1 MARKSSKTAHVMNLL
16 AGGEAESSKSEAA
29 KENLAASQAA
39 ESKGTIKELTV
50 LAQQASIQMQ
60 DSPLSPSP
68 ISIIDLSSSVQDPVA
83 ELIKQQLEEDEKK
96 ELGTEFS
103 EKNKDNSLPDSL
115 PDPISDIEIN
125 HVEESTPVEIEEV
138 PVTEQ
143 LTEPFDNSPDV
154 IDETYV
160 QDFDNRN
167 EPSISDVNEQDQMDI
182 LSIDETD
189 QAVMQDSDESEQLD
203 IAASDESPQSDNLI
217 SDETDEP
224 DNLVSDELTKPDQIS
239 DELPQADTPDLTEPI
254 QPEIKDSFES
264 INPPVQTENVPVKPV
279 PPVTDIPATP
289 TASNFKYLNVM
300 EHVVENIARDYVGR
314 LGGCTCEHCIA
325 DVTALTLNKL
335 TPKYVVVEPPAASP
349 LLNFY
354 SSRFGPQV
362 IVELTKSCFIVKE
375 NPHH

>member
-96 ELGTEFS
+96 EL
-103 EKNKDNSLPDSL
+103 
-115 PDPISDIEIN
+115 
-125 HVEESTPVEIEEV
+125 HAEESTSADNEEV

-143 LTEPFDNSPDV
+143 FSEVLDNSPDV
-154 IDETYV
+154 IDET
-160 QDFDNRN
+160 DEKDSDNRSD
-167 EPSISDVNEQDQMDI
+167 PSISDVNEQDQMDI
-182 LSIDETD
+182 LSIGETD
-189 QAVMQDSDESEQLD
+189 QADIQDIDELEQSDLPVSDEL
-203 IAASDESPQSDNLI
+203 AQSDNLVSNETAEPNNSI
-217 SDETDEP
+217 SDESMET
-224 DNLVSDELTKPDQIS
+224 DQIS
-239 DELPQADTPDLTEPI
+239 DELAQYDISNFNEPV
-254 QPEIKDSFES
+254 QPEIQDSSES
-264 INPPVQTENVPVKPV
+264 IDHPAPIEDVPAKPQPPI
-279 PPVTDIPATP
+279 TDTPATP
-289 TASNFKYLNVM
+289 KTSTFKYLNVM
-300 EHVVENIARDYVGR
+300 EHVVENIARDYIGR

-354 SSRFGPQV
+354 SSRFAPQV

>member
-96 ELGTEFS
+96 EL
-103 EKNKDNSLPDSL
+103 
-115 PDPISDIEIN
+115 
-125 HVEESTPVEIEEV
+125 HAEESTSADNEEV

-143 LTEPFDNSPDV
+143 FSEVLDNSQDV
-154 IDETYV
+154 IDETDE
-160 QDFDNRN
+160 QDSDNRSD
-167 EPSISDVNEQDQMDI
+167 PSISDVNEQDQMDI
-182 LSIDETD
+182 LSIGETD
-189 QAVMQDSDESEQLD
+189 QADIQDIDELE
-203 IAASDESPQSDNLI
+203 QSDLA
-217 SDETDEP
+217 
-224 DNLVSDELTKPDQIS
+224 VSDELTQSDNLVSNETAEPNNSISDESMETDLIS
-239 DELPQADTPDLTEPI
+239 DELAQYDISDFNEPV
-254 QPEIKDSFES
+254 QPEIQDSSES
-264 INPPVQTENVPVKPV
+264 IDPPAPIGDVPAKPQ
-279 PPVTDIPATP
+279 PPVTDTPITDTPATP
-289 TASNFKYLNVM
+289 KASTFKYLNVM
-300 EHVVENIARDYVGR
+300 EHVVENIARDYIGR

-354 SSRFGPQV
+354 SSRFAPQV

>member
-83 ELIKQQLEEDEKK
+83 ELIKHQLEEDEKK
-96 ELGTEFS
+96 ELGNEFS
-103 EKNKDNSLPDSL
+103 EKSEEEFLPDSL
-115 PDPISDIEIN
+115 PDPVSDNIINNVEDSTSADSEEMHVTEEFTEPSNLADETDVQDLDNQNESIISDN
-125 HVEESTPVEIEEV
+125 NAQV
-138 PVTEQ
+138 
-143 LTEPFDNSPDV
+143 
-154 IDETYV
+154 
-160 QDFDNRN
+160 
-167 EPSISDVNEQDQMDI
+167 QMDM
-182 LSIDETD
+182 LSIEETD
-189 QAVMQDSDESEQLD
+189 QACMQDSDESEQSD
-203 IAASDESPQSDNLI
+203 IAASEEFAQSDNIIPDETAQPNDSI
-217 SDETDEP
+217 SDELAEP
-224 DNLVSDELTKPDQIS
+224 DQFSDELTRPDIKES
-239 DELPQADTPDLTEPI
+239 NEPI
-254 QPEIKDSFES
+254 HPDIKES
-264 INPPVQTENVPVKPV
+264 IESIAPPIQTEDIPLNPV
-279 PPVTDIPATP
+279 PPVTDTPATP
-289 TASNFKYLNVM
+289 KASNFKYLNVM

-354 SSRFGPQV
+354 SSRFAPQV

>member
-96 ELGTEFS
+96 ELGKGFS
-103 EKNKDNSLPDSL
+103 EINEDESLPDSL
-115 PDPISDIEIN
+115 SDPVSDNIIN
-125 HVEESTPVEIEEV
+125 NEEDLTSADSEEV

-143 LTEPFDNSPDV
+143 VTELYDNSA
-154 IDETYV
+154 DETDG
-160 QDFDNRN
+160 QDLDDQN
-167 EPSISDVNEQDQMDI
+167 EPSISDVNEQVQMDT
-182 LSIDETD
+182 LSIDEPDLTGIEE
-189 QAVMQDSDESEQLD
+189 SDESEQTD
-203 IAASDESPQSDNLI
+203 IGAAD
-217 SDETDEP
+217 
-224 DNLVSDELTKPDQIS
+224 
-239 DELPQADTPDLTEPI
+239 
-254 QPEIKDSFES
+254 
-264 INPPVQTENVPVKPV
+264 
-279 PPVTDIPATP
+279 PPVTPKT
-289 TASNFKYLNVM
+289 SNFKYLNVM
-300 EHVVENIARDYVGR
+300 EHVVENIARDYIGR

-335 TPKYVVVEPPAASP
+335 SPKYVVVEPPAASP

-354 SSRFGPQV
+354 SSRFAPQV

>member
-103 EKNKDNSLPDSL
+103 EKN
-115 PDPISDIEIN
+115 E
-125 HVEESTPVEIEEV
+125 
-138 PVTEQ
+138 
-143 LTEPFDNSPDV
+143 DNSPDM
-154 IDETYV
+154 IDETDV
-160 QDFDNRN
+160 QDSDNRS

-182 LSIDETD
+182 LSIEETD
-189 QAVMQDSDESEQLD
+189 QADMQDIDESEQSD
-203 IAASDESPQSDNLI
+203 ITASDEFPQSDDLVTT
-217 SDETDEP
+217 DETAEP
-224 DNLVSDELTKPDQIS
+224 NNSVSDELTETDQIS
-239 DELPQADTPDLTEPI
+239 DELTEYDISDFNEPI
-254 QPEIKDSFES
+254 QPEIQDSFES
-264 INPPVQTENVPVKPV
+264 IDPPAQPEPPVIDT
-279 PPVTDIPATP
+279 PATP
-289 TASNFKYLNVM
+289 KASNFKYLNVM
-300 EHVVENIARDYVGR
+300 EHVVENIARDYIGR

-354 SSRFGPQV
+354 SSRFAPQV

>member
-103 EKNKDNSLPDSL
+103 EKNEDNLLQASL
-115 PDPISDIEIN
+115 PDPISDNEIN
-125 HVEESTPVEIEEV
+125 HVEESTSTDFEEV

-143 LTEPFDNSPDV
+143 FSELFDISPDV
-154 IDETYV
+154 IDGTDE
-160 QDFDNRN
+160 QDSDNRN
-167 EPSISDVNEQDQMDI
+167 ESSISDVNEQDEMDI
-182 LSIDETD
+182 LSISETD
-189 QAVMQDSDESEQLD
+189 QADIQDIDESEQSD
-203 IAASDESPQSDNLI
+203 IAASDESPQSDNQF
-217 SDETDEP
+217 SDETAEP
-224 DNLVSDELTKPDQIS
+224 NNSVFDELTETDQIP
-239 DELPQADTPDLTEPI
+239 DELKHDIPDFNEPI
-254 QPEIKDSFES
+254 QPDIQDSIES
-264 INPPVQTENVPVKPV
+264 IAPPIQTEDIPAKPE
-279 PPVTDIPATP
+279 PPVTDIPAT
-289 TASNFKYLNVM
+289 TNASSFKYLNVM
-300 EHVVENIARDYVGR
+300 EHVVENIARDYIGR

-354 SSRFGPQV
+354 SSRFAPQV

>member
-16 AGGEAESSKSEAA
+16 AGGETETSKSEAA

-96 ELGTEFS
+96 ELGNGFS
-103 EKNKDNSLPDSL
+103 EKNEDESLPDSL
-115 PDPISDIEIN
+115 PDPVSDNIIN
-125 HVEESTPVEIEEV
+125 SVEDSASADSEEMN
-138 PVTEQ
+138 VTEE
-143 LTEPFDNSPDV
+143 LTEPSDLA
-154 IDETYV
+154 DETDV
-160 QDFDNRN
+160 QDLDNQN
-167 EPSISDVNEQDQMDI
+167 ESIISDNNAQVLMDM
-182 LSIDETD
+182 LSIEETD
-189 QAVMQDSDESEQLD
+189 QACMQDSDESEQSD
-203 IAASDESPQSDNLI
+203 IAASEELTQSDNIIPDETAQPNDSI
-217 SDETDEP
+217 SDELADP
-224 DNLVSDELTKPDQIS
+224 DQFSDELTRPDIKDYNEPTQPDIQDSIESIAPPIQTEDIPAKPD
-239 DELPQADTPDLTEPI
+239 
-254 QPEIKDSFES
+254 
-264 INPPVQTENVPVKPV
+264 

-289 TASNFKYLNVM
+289 KASNFKYLNVM
-300 EHVVENIARDYVGR
+300 EHVVENIARDYIGR

-354 SSRFGPQV
+354 SSRFAPQV

>member
-16 AGGEAESSKSEAA
+16 AGGEAESSKSEVA

-83 ELIKQQLEEDEKK
+83 ELIKHQLEEDEKK
-96 ELGTEFS
+96 EL
-103 EKNKDNSLPDSL
+103 
-115 PDPISDIEIN
+115 
-125 HVEESTPVEIEEV
+125 HVEESTSADSEEV
-138 PVTEQ
+138 PVTKQFSE
-143 LTEPFDNSPDV
+143 LFDNSPDV
-154 IDETYV
+154 IDETDE
-160 QDFDNRN
+160 QDSDNRS
-167 EPSISDVNEQDQMDI
+167 ELSISDVNEQDQMDI
-182 LSIDETD
+182 LSIGETD
-189 QAVMQDSDESEQLD
+189 QTDIQDIDESEQSD
-203 IAASDESPQSDNLI
+203 ITASGVSPQSDNMVL
-217 SDETDEP
+217 DETAEP
-224 DNLVSDELTKPDQIS
+224 NDSVSDELTETDQIP
-239 DELPQADTPDLTEPI
+239 DEMTQHDIPDFNEPI
-254 QPEIKDSFES
+254 QLEIQDSFES
-264 INPPVQTENVPVKPV
+264 IDPLAQIENVPAKPQ
-279 PPVTDIPATP
+279 PPVTDTPATP
-289 TASNFKYLNVM
+289 KASTFKYLNVM
-300 EHVVENIARDYVGR
+300 EHVVENIARDYIGR

-354 SSRFGPQV
+354 SSRFAPQV
-362 IVELTKSCFIVKE
+362 IIELTKSCFIVKE

>member
-96 ELGTEFS
+96 ELGTEFY
-103 EKNKDNSLPDSL
+103 EKNEDNSLPASL
-115 PDPISDIEIN
+115 PDPITDNEIN
-125 HVEESTPVEIEEV
+125 HAEESTSADSEEV

-143 LTEPFDNSPDV
+143 FTELFDNSPDM
-154 IDETYV
+154 IDEADV
-160 QDFDNRN
+160 QDSDNRS

-182 LSIDETD
+182 LNMVETD
-189 QAVMQDSDESEQLD
+189 QVGIQDLNESVQSD
-203 IAASDESPQSDNLI
+203 ITASDESPQSDNLVL
-217 SDETDEP
+217 DETAEP
-224 DNLVSDELTKPDQIS
+224 NDSVSDELTETDQIH
-239 DELPQADTPDLTEPI
+239 A
-254 QPEIKDSFES
+254 
-264 INPPVQTENVPVKPV
+264 
-279 PPVTDIPATP
+279 PATP
-289 TASNFKYLNVM
+289 KASAFKYLNVM
-300 EHVVENIARDYVGR
+300 EHVVENIARDYIGR

-354 SSRFGPQV
+354 SSRFAPQV

>member
-83 ELIKQQLEEDEKK
+83 ELIKEQLEEDEKK
-96 ELGTEFS
+96 ELGKGFS
-103 EKNKDNSLPDSL
+103 EINEDESLPDSL
-115 PDPISDIEIN
+115 SDPVSDNIIN
-125 HVEESTPVEIEEV
+125 SEEV

-143 LTEPFDNSPDV
+143 FAELYDNSA
-154 IDETYV
+154 DETDV
-160 QDFDNRN
+160 QDLDDQN
-167 EPSISDVNEQDQMDI
+167 EPSISDVNEQVQMDT
-182 LSIDETD
+182 LSIDEPD
-189 QAVMQDSDESEQLD
+189 LSGIEESDESEQTD
-203 IAASDESPQSDNLI
+203 IGAAD
-217 SDETDEP
+217 
-224 DNLVSDELTKPDQIS
+224 
-239 DELPQADTPDLTEPI
+239 
-254 QPEIKDSFES
+254 
-264 INPPVQTENVPVKPV
+264 
-279 PPVTDIPATP
+279 PPVTPKT
-289 TASNFKYLNVM
+289 SNFKYLNVM
-300 EHVVENIARDYVGR
+300 EHVVENIARDYIGR

-335 TPKYVVVEPPAASP
+335 SPKYVVVEPPAASP

-354 SSRFGPQV
+354 SSRFAPQV

>member
-96 ELGTEFS
+96 EIGTGFS
-103 EKNKDNSLPDSL
+103 EKNEDNLLPDSL
-115 PDPISDIEIN
+115 PDPVSDNELN
-125 HVEESTPVEIEEV
+125 NVEDSTSAFSEEMLI
-138 PVTEQ
+138 TEQ
-143 LTEPFDNSPDV
+143 FTEPSDNSPDV
-154 IDETYV
+154 VDETDL
-160 QDFDNRN
+160 QDLDNQNDPNR
-167 EPSISDVNEQDQMDI
+167 SDVHEQDQMDI

-189 QAVMQDSDESEQLD
+189 QAGMQDLDESEQSD
-203 IAASDESPQSDNLI
+203 IAASDESPQADNLV

-224 DNLVSDELTKPDQIS
+224 NNFVSDELTEPDQIS
-239 DELPQADTPDLTEPI
+239 NELTQPDIPDFIEPI
-254 QPEIKDSFES
+254 QPDIQDSFES
-264 INPPVQTENVPVKPV
+264 INPPVQTEDVPVKPE
-279 PPVTDIPATP
+279 PPVTDIPVTP
-289 TASNFKYLNVM
+289 KASNFKYLNVM

-354 SSRFGPQV
+354 SSRFAPQV

>member
-96 ELGTEFS
+96 ELGNGFS
-103 EKNKDNSLPDSL
+103 EKKEDNSLPDSL
-115 PDPISDIEIN
+115 PDPVSDNVIN
-125 HVEESTPVEIEEV
+125 NVEDSAWGDREEV
-138 PVTEQ
+138 PVAEQFTESS
-143 LTEPFDNSPDV
+143 DNSTDE
-154 IDETYV
+154 IDEAV
-160 QDFDNRN
+160 VPDLDNQN
-167 EPSISDVNEQDQMDI
+167 EPGISDVDELVQMDI
-182 LSIDETD
+182 LSIDEPD
-189 QAVMQDSDESEQLD
+189 QTGMQNSNEPEQSD
-203 IAASDESPQSDNLI
+203 IAASDESAQPNI
-217 SDETDEP
+217 PVP
-224 DNLVSDELTKPDQIS
+224 DSLTKPDQIY
-239 DELPQADTPDLTEPI
+239 DELAQPDVQDSLESIVPATQTGDTPAK
-254 QPEIKDSFES
+254 PE
-264 INPPVQTENVPVKPV
+264 
-279 PPVTDIPATP
+279 PPVTDTPATP
-289 TASNFKYLNVM
+289 KTSNFKYLNVM
-300 EHVVENIARDYVGR
+300 EHVVENIARDYIGR

-335 TPKYVVVEPPAASP
+335 APKYVVVEPPAASP

-354 SSRFGPQV
+354 SSRFAPQV

>member
-103 EKNKDNSLPDSL
+103 EKNEDNLLQASL
-115 PDPISDIEIN
+115 PDPISDNEIN
-125 HVEESTPVEIEEV
+125 HVEESTSTDFEEV

-143 LTEPFDNSPDV
+143 FSELFDISPDV
-154 IDETYV
+154 IDGTDE
-160 QDFDNRN
+160 QDSDNRS
-167 EPSISDVNEQDQMDI
+167 EPSISDVNEQDEMDI
-182 LSIDETD
+182 LSISETD
-189 QAVMQDSDESEQLD
+189 QADIQDIDESEQSD
-203 IAASDESPQSDNLI
+203 IAAYDESPQSDNQF
-217 SDETDEP
+217 SDETAEP
-224 DNLVSDELTKPDQIS
+224 NNSVFDELTETDQIP
-239 DELPQADTPDLTEPI
+239 DELKHDIPDFNEPI
-254 QPEIKDSFES
+254 QPDIQDSIES
-264 INPPVQTENVPVKPV
+264 IAPPIQTEDIPAKPE

-289 TASNFKYLNVM
+289 KASSFKYLNVM
-300 EHVVENIARDYVGR
+300 EHVVENIARDYIGR

-354 SSRFGPQV
+354 SSRFAPQV

>member
-96 ELGTEFS
+96 ELGNGFS
-103 EKNKDNSLPDSL
+103 EINEEDLTSADS
-115 PDPISDIEIN
+115 
-125 HVEESTPVEIEEV
+125 EED

-143 LTEPFDNSPDV
+143 FTELYDNSA
-154 IDETYV
+154 DETDG
-160 QDFDNRN
+160 QDLDDQN
-167 EPSISDVNEQDQMDI
+167 EPSISDVNEQIQKDV
-182 LSIDETD
+182 LSIDEPDLTGIEE
-189 QAVMQDSDESEQLD
+189 SDESEQPD
-203 IAASDESPQSDNLI
+203 IEASDDSAHPA
-217 SDETDEP
+217 
-224 DNLVSDELTKPDQIS
+224 
-239 DELPQADTPDLTEPI
+239 ADTP
-254 QPEIKDSFES
+254 
-264 INPPVQTENVPVKPV
+264 
-279 PPVTDIPATP
+279 ATP
-289 TASNFKYLNVM
+289 KNSNFKYLNVM
-300 EHVVENIARDYVGR
+300 EHVVENIARDYIGR

-354 SSRFGPQV
+354 SSRFAPQV
-362 IVELTKSCFIVKE
+362 TVELTKSCFIVKE

>member
-96 ELGTEFS
+96 ELGTI
-103 EKNKDNSLPDSL
+103 PDSL

-138 PVTEQ
+138 PITEQ
-143 LTEPFDNSPDV
+143 LTKPFDNSPDV
-154 IDETYV
+154 IDDTDV

-203 IAASDESPQSDNLI
+203 IAASDESPQSDNLV

-254 QPEIKDSFES
+254 QPEIQDSFES
-264 INPPVQTENVPVKPV
+264 INPPVQTEDVPVKPV